1 MDIISQVIEEQ
12 REYFKCHRDGDYRV
26 ESPILTSDYP
36 EGLHLNPKGKAGYSH
51 PIFYSG
57 TLMS

>member
-26 ESPILTSDYP
+26 ESPIITSDYP
-36 EGLHLNPKGKAGYSH
+36 EGLQLNRKGKRG
-51 PIFYSG
+51 I
-57 TLMS
+57 

>member
-36 EGLHLNPKGKAGYSH
+36 EGLHLNPK
-51 PIFYSG
+51 
-57 TLMS
+57 

>member
-26 ESPILTSDYP
+26 ESLILTSDHP
-36 EGLHLNPKGKAGYSH
+36 EAPSEPGGK
-51 PIFYSG
+51 SG
-57 TLMS
+57 IQPSYLFIQEH